1 MKKLVTNT
9 ILVLIV
15 LFSVYSCSKSKD
27 SEPTIEPE
35 AIDTDEYYIDSS
47 GKYVLQLG
55 DEGYNIYMDGKPYET
70 NIPAINAL
78 KSLENNSITT
88 LNKETYMYPYK
99 KGICVFPTQWPRGKN
114 NPPLSSLPNK
124 QAVPGKKT
132 ITCNFKTI
140 GGGYRVTPKPAFL
153 GGSSY
158 ECYECLIETGGY
170 KIDRNEFFLGVCNGS
185 VFISGS
191 LSDDPSFQSAK
202 NLFASTK
209 FEPSQTQQ
217 FVQSLNS
224 SGVYKCTKR

>member
-1 MKKLVTNT
+1 MKKLVTKT
-9 ILVLIV
+9 IVVLIV
-15 LFSVYSCSKSKD
+15 LFSFYSCSKSKD
-27 SEPTIEPE
+27 SEPIIEPE

-70 NIPAINAL
+70 NIPSISAV
-78 KSLENNSITT
+78 KSPKITST
-88 LNKETYMYPYK
+88 DIKKEYQYPYK
-99 KGICVFPTQWPRGKN
+99 KGICVFPPAWPRGKN

-153 GGSSY
+153 GGSNY
-158 ECYECLIETGGY
+158 ACYECLIES
-170 KIDRNEFFLGVCNGS
+170 IDRNDFFVGVCNGS

-191 LSDDPSFQSAK
+191 LSDAPSIQSLK
-202 NLFASTK
+202 TTLLGVNFN
-209 FEPSQTQQ
+209 PSQSEQ

-224 SGVYKCTKR
+224 TGVYKCTKR

>member
-9 ILVLIV
+9 ILVLTV

-70 NIPAINAL
+70 NIPAINAVRND
-78 KSLENNSITT
+78 KITLT
-88 LNKETYMYPYK
+88 VFDGKHKYPYT
-99 KGICVFPTQWPRGKN
+99 GFCILPPQWPRGNN

-209 FEPSQTQQ
+209 FEPSQSEQ